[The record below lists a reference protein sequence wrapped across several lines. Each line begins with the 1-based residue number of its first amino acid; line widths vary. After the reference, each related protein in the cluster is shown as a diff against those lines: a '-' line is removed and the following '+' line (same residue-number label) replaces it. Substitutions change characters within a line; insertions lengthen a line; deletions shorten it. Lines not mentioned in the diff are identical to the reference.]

1 MVVGFEALDVNL
13 EGCTGAEVSPCCR
26 SLIKG
31 NLSATR
37 TFDIL
42 CHHNTKAS
50 TTLFRRYPL
59 AITNMESATRDL
71 LVDLERHRL
80 RLEENVAKLRKS
92 LQHWQ
97 TWELEYEGLKE
108 EIQRLKGQPTTED
121 IVIALVFAIGPTVL
135 LT

>member
-1 MVVGFEALDVNL
+1 
-13 EGCTGAEVSPCCR
+13 
-26 SLIKG
+26 
-31 NLSATR
+31 
-37 TFDIL
+37 
-42 CHHNTKAS
+42 
-50 TTLFRRYPL
+50 
-59 AITNMESATRDL
+59 MESATRDP

-108 EIQRLKGQPTTED
+108 EIQRFKGQPATED
-121 IVIALVFAIGPTVL
+121 IVMGLVFAIRPTVL

>member
-1 MVVGFEALDVNL
+1 MLDVNL
-13 EGCTGAEVSPCCR
+13 EGCTRAEVSPCCR
-26 SLIKG
+26 SLIKD
-31 NLSATR
+31 NLSVTG
-37 TFDIL
+37 TFDVL

-50 TTLFRRYPL
+50 LALFRRYPL
-59 AITNMESATRDL
+59 AIINMENATRDL
-71 LVDLERHRL
+71 LVDLVRHRL

-108 EIQRLKGQPTTED
+108 EIQRFKGQPTTED
-121 IVIALVFAIGPTVL
+121 IVMVLVFAIGSTVL

>member
-1 MVVGFEALDVNL
+1 MLSLTIFLSL
-13 EGCTGAEVSPCCR
+13 E
-26 SLIKG
+26 
-31 NLSATR
+31 LSTSFVTR
-37 TFDIL
+37 TRKPLQLYLGDI
-42 CHHNTKAS
+42 
-50 TTLFRRYPL
+50 PL
-59 AITNMESATRDL
+59 AITKMESATRDP

-108 EIQRLKGQPTTED
+108 EIQRFKGQPTTED
-121 IVIALVFAIGPTVL
+121 IVMVLVFAIGSTVL